1 MQNCPSDQL
10 PGQEGEEAQGTMTPI
25 PENEPSLQHLPQE
38 PETVQGQVQV
48 QAQAQPQVDLKTTAL
63 LPPHD
68 IEEYRPHAETALKCL
83 TVTGYL
89 KMSEG

>member
-10 PGQEGEEAQGTMTPI
+10 PGQEDEEAQGTMTPI
-25 PENEPSLQHLPQE
+25 PENEPSIQHLPQE
-38 PETVQGQVQV
+38 PETVQGQVKV
-48 QAQAQPQVDLKTTAL
+48 QAQANLKTTAL
-63 LPPHD
+63 LPPQD

-89 KMSEG
+89 KM